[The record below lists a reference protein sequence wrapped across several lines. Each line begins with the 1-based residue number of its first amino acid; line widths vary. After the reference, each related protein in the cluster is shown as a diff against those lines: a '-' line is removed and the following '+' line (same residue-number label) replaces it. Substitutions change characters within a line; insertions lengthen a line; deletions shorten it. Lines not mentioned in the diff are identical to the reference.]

1 MKKDL
6 ISFEGAQG
14 VSGPS
19 SSCVWNPRVFL
30 DDVQVQTDQRCGRH
44 RATTGYQPQQG
55 VAITIQDA
63 YSRREADKLDFL

>member
-1 MKKDL
+1 ML
-6 ISFEGAQG
+6 LYICLNPQNIHHQEWTLRYLAQ
-14 VSGPS
+14 
-19 SSCVWNPRVFL
+19 N
-30 DDVQVQTDQRCGRH
+30 VQVQTDQRCGRH